1 MAPTTKQ
8 DDIKV
13 SIEYACLREYIR
25 KIRPQL
31 PKNELFLCFAWLKK
45 LRQPSPHRGEYIRRM
60 YSEIVRGY
68 LCPPFSNGPPEG
80 DLEPLPPPHSHGS
93 SESTDMSS
101 LSSNQ
106 ISMECKK
113 SGLTIYRL
121 GSDVSS
127 LDATSNRSVLRGA
140 RSEPNLMSKFHVK
153 TSRKMQQT
161 EREDCMGDE
170 REGTNSDSCYKD
182 SEDLEEEVR
191 QEEKEGREDFRKAEK
206 EDFRKESRDEL
217 EFEETER
224 RQYEEIGTRSDLVG
238 KDYERV
244 VPSKTGAVGK
254 SAGHVTESENER
266 DWKSQSNVNKDI
278 NEAEIN
284 GTERKSVDCFPPFP
298 YESACSIKQLIES
311 AHFKS
316 ISEIEEFKE
325 SNKKLKNNDSDNVNN
340 LENKPEIHDIKEGSK
355 SSNNKRN
362 NAEDQSQQKRLKEVQ
377 EVFLNRKYVGSVGTG
392 KDEQET
398 GEVNSRLSAR
408 ENNEKFHI
416 TNTSKSAKDT
426 GNNKPSN
433 LPYSNEKVAK
443 IHISDITSDKTDS
456 HAKNT
461 SNNQPVTTN
470 ANVAPYNNKAEE
482 SHISNTP
489 HEITKNAKNIT
500 NNQPPVTINVT
511 HKREP
516 NTNAKYNTNVE
527 YNKEPNANVEYN
539 TNVEYNKEPN
549 ANVKYNTNVEYNK
562 EPNANVKYNTNVEY
576 NKEPNA
582 NVEYNTNVEYNKEPN
597 ANVKYNTNV
606 EYNKEPN
613 ANVKYN
619 TNVEYN
625 KEPNANVKYNTNV
638 EYNKEPNANVKYNT
652 NVEYNKEPN
661 ANVKYN
667 TNVEY
672 KREYANTKYDDKIA
686 EITTKLETLLEKS
699 NRHNEQLNS
708 LDVKFNLIKNNYE
721 MERKEMMLKFKSV
734 DSLHQNIL
742 SELVKRQMT
751 EAREYQSLID
761 HYRGQLSERNTEIDR
776 LANTAC
782 EACCKRRD
790 TNFLDETGDN
800 STVTVQQLRQEI
812 AHLTQINKELIYS
825 YETKLKKLRN
835 EKYLEHKLMNTL
847 LKAQKEEIEIHLTGQ
862 KYEELRRL
870 AENLESQ
877 FGRIVDDT
885 IRRAKSEH
893 AQNAK

>member
-1 MAPTTKQ
+1 MLVMQKVYEPTDVDDEEFSEEEDSEYSEVEHVTKQ
-8 DDIKV
+8 EIEFDTPFRELGFPGAPYRSTVLLQPTSGCLVNLTEWPPFVISLEDVELVHFERVQFQLKNFDMVFVFKDYHRKV
-13 SIEYACLREYIR
+13 VMINAIPMNMLDHVKE
-25 KIRPQL
+25 
-31 PKNELFLCFAWLKK
+31 WLK
-45 LRQPSPHRGEYIRRM
+45 
-60 YSEIVRGY
+60 
-68 LCPPFSNGPPEG
+68 
-80 DLEPLPPPHSHGS
+80 PHSHGS

-106 ISMECKK
+106 MSFSSMECKK

-127 LDATSNRSVLRGA
+127 LDATPNGSVLRGA

-161 EREDCMGDE
+161 EREVCMGDE

-182 SEDLEEEVR
+182 SEDLEEEEEVR
-191 QEEKEGREDFRKAEK
+191 KEEKEGREDFRKAEK

-278 NEAEIN
+278 NETEIN
-284 GTERKSVDCFPPFP
+284 GTERKSVDSFPPFP

-362 NAEDQSQQKRLKEVQ
+362 SAEDQSQQKRLKEVQ
-377 EVFLNRKYVGSVGTG
+377 EVFLNRKYVGTE

-416 TNTSKSAKDT
+416 TDTSKSAKDT
-426 GNNKPSN
+426 GNNEPSN
-433 LPYSNEKVAK
+433 LAYSNEKVDK
-443 IHISDITSDKTDS
+443 IHISIITTDKTDS

-511 HKREP
+511 HKKEP

-527 YNKEPNANVEYN
+527 YNKEPNANVK
-539 TNVEYNKEPN
+539 YNKE
-549 ANVKYNTNVEYNK
+549 
-562 EPNANVKYNTNVEY
+562 
-576 NKEPNA
+576 
-582 NVEYNTNVEYNKEPN
+582 
-597 ANVKYNTNV
+597 
-606 EYNKEPN
+606 
-613 ANVKYN
+613 
-619 TNVEYN
+619 
-625 KEPNANVKYNTNV
+625 
-638 EYNKEPNANVKYNT
+638 
-652 NVEYNKEPN
+652 
-661 ANVKYN
+661 YN

-672 KREYANTKYDDKIA
+672 KREYAKYDDKIA

-800 STVTVQQLRQEI
+800 ST
-812 AHLTQINKELIYS
+812 
-825 YETKLKKLRN
+825 
-835 EKYLEHKLMNTL
+835 
-847 LKAQKEEIEIHLTGQ
+847 AQ
-862 KYEELRRL
+862 Y
-870 AENLESQ
+870 
-877 FGRIVDDT
+877 
-885 IRRAKSEH
+885 
-893 AQNAK
+893 